1 MTAIGSR
8 PVLMGSTRSAA
19 LAMLAVGALCAAP
32 LPAQE
37 SRDWKKEPWYDPA
50 LYPDAPPIREG
61 TWSQKPLQGRLL
73 RVKRPPV
80 RPIGPESRVRQTR
93 RRKVTLMRGVRTFR

>member
-1 MTAIGSR
+1 MTAIGIR
-8 PVLMGSTRSAA
+8 RVLVRSTRSAA
-19 LAMLAVGALCAAP
+19 LALLAVCALCAAP

-73 RVKRPPV
+73 RVKRPLLIV
-80 RPIGPESRVRQTR
+80 RDLERSVRFYAD
-93 RRKVTLMRGVRTFR
+93 VVGLELYSVEPY